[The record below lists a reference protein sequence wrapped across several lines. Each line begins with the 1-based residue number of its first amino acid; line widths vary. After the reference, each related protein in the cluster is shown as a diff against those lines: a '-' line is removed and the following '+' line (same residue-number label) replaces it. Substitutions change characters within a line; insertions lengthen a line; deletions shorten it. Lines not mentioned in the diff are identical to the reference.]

1 MEQDRTTSFQIGR
14 KIVCENLEIFLR
26 EGKYFL
32 TRETENRLQMCTRVS
47 GACLMCDLVILM
59 LESSTFEEAADYR
72 LERCCPVTND
82 DIKGR
87 SPR

>member
-32 TRETENRLQMCTRVS
+32 TRETENRLQMCTRHKS
-47 GACLMCDLVILM
+47 GAA
-59 LESSTFEEAADYR
+59 EAGEVARNQALKISR
-72 LERCCPVTND
+72 LFHEK
-82 DIKGR
+82 IKTMVEIKL
-87 SPR
+87 